1 MKSDYPGNGHEH
13 VTETADVSHIK
24 NVDVTH
30 EMSDVNVAAILKFL
44 GGLTVMTIAVYL
56 LMWGMFRMLY
66 SREETKE
73 PQASPLAM
81 TSKERLPP
89 EPRLQSAPGFAEGL
103 EKEAGAKEGS
113 ESAGSATPKDP
124 LWEINL
130 LREHW
135 TAILDQGVKDQSGKV
150 VVLPINDAKKELLRQ
165 GLPVRANA
173 TGESDFAPT
182 AASSGR
188 EAAER

>member
-1 MKSDYPGNGHEH
+1 MKSDYRGNGHEH
-13 VTETADVSHIK
+13 ITETADVSHLK

-30 EMSDVNVAAILKFL
+30 EMSDVNVIAILKFL
-44 GGLTVMTIAVYL
+44 GGLTVLTIAVYL
-56 LMWGMFRMLY
+56 LVWGMFRVLY

-73 PQASPLAM
+73 LPPSPLAM

-89 EPRLQSAPGFAEGL
+89 EPRLQSAPGFAERL
-103 EKEAGAKEGS
+103 EKEAGAKEGN
-113 ESAGSATPKDP
+113 ESPGLTKPKDP

-135 TAILDQGVKDQSGKV
+135 TAILEQGVKDQSGKL
-150 VVLPINDAKKELLRQ
+150 VVLPIDDAKKELLKQ

-182 AASSGR
+182 AASAGR
-188 EAAER
+188 EPAGR